1 MNGSS
6 KQHHRG
12 VGMTSQR
19 SRDRLVR
26 RLQEQGISNPV
37 VLDAIA
43 TTPRHLF
50 IDEAMSSH
58 AYENTSLP
66 IGLGQT
72 ISQPYIVARMS
83 EALLDGQPWLDKVLE
98 IGTGSGYQAAV
109 LALLCKRVFT
119 VERIEPLLRQARR
132 RFHSLG
138 LHNIF
143 TRYADGQQGWLS
155 QAPFAGI
162 MVTAAC
168 PQVPAELLQQL
179 AVGAR
184 LVAPVNRPG
193 GLETSTVQQLLVITR
208 TQDGFEQSQ
217 LEDVSFVPLLPGLS

>member
-1 MNGSS
+1 M
-6 KQHHRG
+6 KHRPG
-12 VGMTSQR
+12 VGMTSQS

-26 RLQEQGISNPV
+26 RLQEQGIEHPA
-37 VLDAIA
+37 VLEALA
-43 TTPRHLF
+43 ATPRHLF

-83 EALLDGQPWLDKVLE
+83 EAMLADNDALDKVLE

-109 LALLCKRVFT
+109 LSLLCRRVFT

-168 PQVPAELLQQL
+168 PQIPDALLQQL
-179 AVGAR
+179 APGAR
-184 LVAPVNRPG
+184 LVAPVNAPAR
-193 GLETSTVQQLLVITR
+193 LEQASVQQLLVITR
-208 TQDGFEQSQ
+208 TDDGFAREH
-217 LEDVSFVPLLPGLS
+217 LEDVSFVPLLPGLA

>member
-1 MNGSS
+1 
-6 KQHHRG
+6 
-12 VGMTSQR
+12 MTSQS
-19 SRDRLVR
+19 SRDRLVS
-26 RLQEQGISNPV
+26 RLREQGIRHAA
-37 VLDAIA
+37 VLEAIA
-43 TTPRHLF
+43 ATPRHLF

-83 EALLDGQPWLDKVLE
+83 EALLGAADRLDKVLE

-109 LALLCKRVFT
+109 LSLLCQRVFT

-138 LHNIF
+138 LHNVF
-143 TRYADGQQGWLS
+143 TRYADGQNGWLS
-155 QAPFAGI
+155 QAPFDGI

-168 PQVPAELLQQL
+168 PEVPEALLQQL

-184 LVAPVNRPG
+184 LIAPVNALRR
-193 GLETSTVQQLLVITR
+193 LDQASVQELLVITR
-208 TQDGFEQSQ
+208 SEDGFERQQ
-217 LEDVSFVPLLPGLS
+217 LEDVSFVPLLPGLA

>member
-1 MNGSS
+1 MKHNP
-6 KQHHRG
+6 G
-12 VGMTSQR
+12 VGMTSQS
-19 SRDRLVR
+19 SRDRLVK
-26 RLQEQGISNPV
+26 RLREQGAAHPA
-37 VLDAIA
+37 VLAAIA
-43 TTPRHLF
+43 ATPRHLF

-83 EALLDGQPWLDKVLE
+83 EALLGEVDALDKVLE
-98 IGTGSGYQAAV
+98 VGTGSGYQAAV
-109 LALLCKRVFT
+109 LSILCRRVFT
-119 VERIEPLLRQARR
+119 VERIEPLLRRARR

-143 TRYADGQQGWLS
+143 TRYADGQSGWLS
-155 QAPFAGI
+155 QAPFDGI

-168 PQVPAELLQQL
+168 PEVPAQLLQQL

-184 LVAPVNRPG
+184 LIAPVNAAHR
-193 GLETSTVQQLLVITR
+193 LDNATLQELLVITR
-208 TQDGFEQSQ
+208 TEDGFERQQ
-217 LEDVSFVPLLPGLS
+217 LEDVSFVPLLSGLA